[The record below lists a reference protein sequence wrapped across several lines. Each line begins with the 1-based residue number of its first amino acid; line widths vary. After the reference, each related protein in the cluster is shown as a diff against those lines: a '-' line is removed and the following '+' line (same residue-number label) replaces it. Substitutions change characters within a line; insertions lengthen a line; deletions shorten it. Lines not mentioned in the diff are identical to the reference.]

1 MKSILMTICV
11 IIIVFIWAFPIIIS
25 FYTFNFW
32 YIMLY
37 FIWWLPSMIFSKMIS
52 IIFDNL

>member
-11 IIIVFIWAFPIIIS
+11 VFIWAFPIIIS

>member
-1 MKSILMTICV
+1 MKTTLMIICLIVILLT
-11 IIIVFIWAFPIIIS
+11 WAFPVIIS

-37 FIWWLPSMIFSKMIS
+37 FIWWLPAIIFTKIIT